1 MAQILRIACVAAAA
15 VLASLLPLSA
25 VSAQGAPDWPRE
37 RIARFAA
44 YSAAHRDVAAER
56 AYIRKRTAAL
66 VAAAPA
72 FAEVGHDDRPPL
84 IWRVDGVKSL
94 WDGVDFPELVVVPAG
109 EFTMG
114 SPETE
119 AHRRVDEGPRHRV
132 RIGYALAISRYP
144 VTVAEFAR
152 FVAATGHDMGNS
164 CKTFEDGAWDDHRPG
179 RTWRTPGYAQSDSD
193 PAICIDWD
201 DAQAYV
207 AWISKRT
214 GHAYR
219 LLSEAEYEY
228 ANRAGTTTAYWW
240 GDALG
245 TNHAAC
251 DGCGMAIA
259 GTETSPV
266 GRFAPNPFGLYDT
279 TGNAW
284 SWVSDCW
291 NTGYATAPADGSP
304 NLSGDCTAHAQR
316 GGAWYYI
323 PGNLRS
329 AIRVHD
335 EATLRNYHNTFR
347 VSLVL

>member
-1 MAQILRIACVAAAA
+1 MALVFRTACIAAAA
-15 VLASLLPLSA
+15 MLPFT
-25 VSAQGAPDWPRE
+25 AQARSVPDWPHE

-44 YSAAHRDVAAER
+44 YSVAHPDLAADR
-56 AYIRKRTAAL
+56 ARIRKRTAAL

-72 FAEVGHDDRPPL
+72 FAAVGDEGKPPV
-84 IWRVDGVKSL
+84 IWRADGLHDL
-94 WDGVDFPELVVVPAG
+94 WDGVDFPEMVVVPAG

-114 SPETE
+114 SAETE
-119 AHRRVDEGPRHRV
+119 PHRRADEGPRHRV
-132 RIGYALAISRYP
+132 RIGYALAVSKYP

-152 FVAATGHDMGNS
+152 FIAATGHDMGNS

-179 RTWRTPGYAQSDSD
+179 RSWRNPGYAQSASD
-193 PAICIDWD
+193 PAICVDWN

-207 AWISKRT
+207 AWLSKRT

-240 GDALG
+240 GDTLG
-245 TNHAAC
+245 SNHAAC
-251 DGCGMAIA
+251 DACAMAIPD
-259 GTETSPV
+259 TETVPV

-291 NTGYATAPADGSP
+291 NTGYATAPTDGSP
-304 NLSGDCTAHAQR
+304 NLRDDCTARAQR
-316 GGAWYYI
+316 GGAWYFI

-335 EATLRNYHNTFR
+335 EATLRNYHNAFR
-347 VSLVL
+347 LALPL